1 MKFIK
6 PLQRQDSNL
15 RPSAYETDEMPT
27 SLLRAN
33 DYKYSLAHLN
43 ACVKS
48 LILILCFLFFI
59 IYVVL

>member
-1 MKFIK
+1 MTFIK

-33 DYKYSLAHLN
+33 DYKYSLAYLN
-43 ACVKS
+43 TCVKS
-48 LILILCFLFFI
+48 LILILC
-59 IYVVL
+59 